1 MFNGMQD
8 GIWEVIKTTLPWK
21 EKRSPGMPHAN
32 FRYVLNS
39 ILWITI
45 TGARWRD
52 LPKAESFAS
61 KSSAHRW
68 LLQWQR
74 DGTWQKI
81 LEKLLRIA
89 AYKKLIDPERL
100 LVDGTFSPWEN
111 GRPRGRPWIQRE
123 REHDTLSN
131 RRKRSTAGNPA
142 DISQGRRAQASR
154 EVDQESRVSLAQ
166 G

>member
-8 GIWEVIKTTLPWK
+8 TVWEVIKMALPWK
-21 EKRSPGMPHAN
+21 EKRSAGMPHAD
-32 FRYVLNS
+32 FRCVLNA
-39 ILWITI
+39 ILWITM

-52 LPKAESFAS
+52 LPKAEAFAS

-81 LEKLLRIA
+81 LEKLLKIA

-100 LVDGTFSPWEN
+100 LVDGTFSPWET
-111 GRPRGRPWIQRE
+111 GRPRGRPWIQRQGQ
-123 REHDTLSN
+123 HDTHDN
-131 RRKRSTAGNPA
+131 RQKRSTLGSAT
-142 DISQGRRAQASR
+142 DIGQRKRARAAR
-154 EVDQESRVSLAQ
+154 
-166 G
+166 

>member
-8 GIWEVIKTTLPWK
+8 PAWDVIKAALPWK
-21 EKRSPGMPHAN
+21 EKRTRGMPHAN
-32 FRYVLNS
+32 FRTVLNS

-52 LPKAESFAS
+52 LPKGEAFAS
-61 KSSAHRW
+61 KSSSHRW

-81 LEKLLRIA
+81 LEKLLLMA

-100 LVDGTFSPWEN
+100 LVDGTFSPCEV
-111 GRPRGRPWIQRE
+111 RRRGSGAR
-123 REHDTLSN
+123 L
-131 RRKRSTAGNPA
+131 
-142 DISQGRRAQASR
+142 QGK
-154 EVDQESRVSLAQ
+154 